1 VSSGRLSHVTGVL
14 GQILLGETARALGI
28 GRRSA
33 GEEGD
38 DAQRH
43 RARAIRHALEELG
56 PFYIKVGQMLST
68 RPDLMPDYMIEEFEN
83 LHEQVSV
90 AGFETFEPILEEEL
104 GSTWRGEFKEIETDP
119 LGAASLA
126 QVYRVTLRTGES
138 AVVKIQRP
146 GVAPVMLD
154 DMGLLRRAARL
165 VAKRAPDLNDVID
178 IEATLESIFGAM
190 EAELDFTVEA
200 RNMTDAAEV
209 AEEFETLAVPE
220 VVFATKK
227 VLVQTMAPGKSIRAV
242 NRDNFSADER
252 AAIGRDLLRFMY
264 EGYFTERVFHADP
277 HPGNVFVEPGG
288 KACIID
294 WGMVGRLDR
303 GMSMTL
309 ALVIMNL
316 AQNDG
321 SGLAKA
327 WIEMGRA
334 TSWANIPAFVGDM
347 CRFVPTVANASME
360 ELNFG
365 TAMSQILKY
374 SSRRGIQ
381 TSPVVGLLAKSFA
394 NIEGSVRYLAPEVS
408 MTDVFTD
415 SFQEIMFDLA
425 QETISQEQ
433 AGKLTLEML
442 IGVNTAAEQ
451 VRTFARD
458 LTNRELTVQFNEVQA
473 RRSRRED
480 RDDARARALRR
491 TLFGLGAVALWL
503 DHRRKRLRDRSAP
516 LSSAG

>member
-1 VSSGRLSHVTGVL
+1 MSDSRLRHVSGVL
-14 GQILLGETARALGI
+14 GQILLGEVTRAVGI
-28 GRRSA
+28 GRKSA
-33 GEEGD
+33 EEEGGE
-38 DAQRH
+38 ANRH
-43 RARAIRHALEELG
+43 RARAIRHALEDLG

-68 RPDLMPDYMIEEFEN
+68 RPDLMPEYMIEEFEN

-90 AGFETFEPILEEEL
+90 AGFDTFEPILEEEL
-104 GSTWRGEFKEIETDP
+104 GPTWRREFKEIDEDP
-119 LGAASLA
+119 LGAASMA
-126 QVYRVTLRTGES
+126 QVYKVKLRSGEN

-146 GVAPVMLD
+146 GVAAIMLD
-154 DMGLLRRAARL
+154 DMALVARAGKL
-165 VAKRAPDLNDVID
+165 IAKRAPDLNDVID
-178 IEATLESIFGAM
+178 IEATLESIFEAM
-190 EAELDFTVEA
+190 RAELDFRVEA
-200 RNMTDAAEV
+200 RNMEDAAEV
-209 AEEFETLAVPE
+209 ADEYDTLATPE

-242 NRDNFSADER
+242 NRDDFSATER
-252 AAIGRDLLRFMY
+252 EEIGRDLLRFMY

-288 KACIID
+288 KAYLID

-303 GMSMTL
+303 KMSMTL

-321 SGLAKA
+321 NGLAKA

-360 ELNFG
+360 DLNFG
-365 TAMSQILKY
+365 TAMSQILSY

-381 TSPVVGLLAKSFA
+381 TSPVIGLLAKSFA
-394 NIEGSVRYLAPEVS
+394 NIEGSVRYLSPEVS
-408 MTDVFTD
+408 MTDVFKDTFKD
-415 SFQEIMFDLA
+415 IMFDLIR
-425 QETISQEQ
+425 ETFSQEQ

-442 IGVNTAAEQ
+442 IGLGSATDQ
-451 VRTFARD
+451 VRTLARD
-458 LTNRELTVQFNEVQA
+458 LTNRELTVQLNEVQS

-480 RDDARARALRR
+480 RSDARAAALRR
-491 TLFGLGAVALWL
+491 TLLGLGGAAIWL
-503 DHRRKRLRDRSAP
+503 DHRRKR
-516 LSSAG
+516 SS